1 MLLVLTA
8 ACFTR
13 ARVAWSDTVLR
24 EAGMLGVW
32 MNDPVKMNDPLKRY
46 IEVILEIVSENSVTA
61 PPNARAKAITRHDIT
76 LRELVWIARTLPA
89 VAAIY
94 RLCRANGA

>member
-32 MNDPVKMNDPLKRY
+32 MNDPPKRY